1 MALEIQNPSAVHLAS
16 LAARNLSKLIAQL
29 QPGYSLDAVVTA
41 KLAENSFILRLVG
54 GQELRAQTPT
64 VLELG
69 QTLRLEVIKTGTVPE
84 LKILTTT
91 DAEALTPEQQTLT
104 DTFKQLLPKQ
114 QSFADFSGTLK
125 QAIASNLAQSDNL
138 NSLLAGLQRALPD
151 RQALMSADGVKQ
163 AINAS
168 GLFLEAQLAA
178 QQAFAP
184 NDIKAQ
190 LLKLIHVLQ
199 QATRVDVVLSQE
211 GQVNTNPS
219 DVIESPLLN
228 TYLGNET
235 DVKRLLTQAEGTL
248 AGIVLDQLASLPK
261 DNTTVQVWQLQL
273 PFVDDEQ
280 NNTAKLKITKDS
292 SQSDAENPQLNWSV
306 LLELNPPGLGKLY
319 SRISLIGNQI
329 DTYFWSDHAEVS
341 QLLQDN
347 MELLAARYSQAG
359 LHPGHLQALE
369 GVAPSSVS
377 PLPKLDMPL
386 IDERA

>member
-41 KLAENSFILRLVG
+41 KLAENSFILRLAG

-84 LKILTTT
+84 LKILTTA
-91 DAEALTPEQQTLT
+91 DAEAVTPEQQTLT

-114 QSFADFSGTLK
+114 QSFADFSSALRQSTTL
-125 QAIASNLAQSDNL
+125 NLAQSDNL
-138 NSLLAGLQRALPD
+138 NSLLANLQRTLPN
-151 RQALMSADGVKQ
+151 RQDLMTAEGVKQ
-163 AINAS
+163 AINTS
-168 GLFLEAQLAA
+168 GIFLEAQLAA
-178 QQAFAP
+178 QHAFAP

-190 LLKLIHVLQ
+190 LLKLINGLQ
-199 QATRVDVVLSQE
+199 QAHRVDVILSQE
-211 GQVNTNPS
+211 GQVNPTPS
-219 DVIESPLLN
+219 DVIESALLN
-228 TYLGNET
+228 ANIGNET
-235 DVKRLLTQAEGTL
+235 DAKRLLTQAEGVL

-261 DNTTVQVWQLQL
+261 DNTTAQVWQLQL

-280 NNTAKLKITKDS
+280 NQSAKLKITKDS
-292 SQSDAENPQLNWSV
+292 SQADAENNVNWSV

-319 SRISLIGNQI
+319 SRISLIGDQI

-347 MELLAARYSQAG
+347 MDLLAARYSQAG
-359 LHPGHLQALE
+359 LQPGHLQALE
-369 GVAPSSVS
+369 GVAPSISS
-377 PLPKLDMPL
+377 LPKLDTPL
-386 IDERA
+386 IDERV